1 MSVNTSQWDQW
12 SGLTRLWALGVPSR
26 LLGHIRLPPWHY
38 QSEALWP
45 KTEKSA
51 NLDKPPPK
59 KTSSIFQ
66 GLGRFWVFFFPP
78 LLLSLSC
85 CLSVEPPFLGLAL
98 MHIKDKHLRHGRGC
112 HSPPDN
118 CWYIHSPE
126 SVIVLVFLLSNP
138 CLLPSSAVCLLATE
152 SPLPSLGSSLPIYYP
167 SYVFY
172 FKSNK

>member
-1 MSVNTSQWDQW
+1 MIRSYQALSPWRSLTTAWAHSIATLTLSVRSSVTKNREKCKFGQTAPEKNKQYI
-12 SGLTRLWALGVPSR
+12 SGSGQVLG
-26 LLGHIRLPPWHY
+26 
-38 QSEALWP
+38 
-45 KTEKSA
+45 
-51 NLDKPPPK
+51 
-59 KTSSIFQ
+59 
-66 GLGRFWVFFFPP
+66 FFFPP

-138 CLLPSSAVCLLATE
+138 CLLPSSPVCLLATE